1 MMKHSILN
9 NEVTLYILFSLCQR
23 DVYNNYSLRAC
34 LLLGNVSQVS
44 DVAHGPLVFVLFVPT
59 VVFYIVSSQ
68 NCMVV
73 NYKKEGSVS
82 CKLVHDPSLAS
93 DLSTYGSVVEQ
104 G

>member
-1 MMKHSILN
+1 MFIAWKC
-9 NEVTLYILFSLCQR
+9 FSGE
-23 DVYNNYSLRAC
+23 LR
-34 LLLGNVSQVS
+34 GSS
-44 DVAHGPLVFVLFVPT
+44 TSYFVLFIPT
-59 VVFYIVSSQ
+59 DVFYIVSSQ

-82 CKLVHDPSLAS
+82 CKLVHDPSLTS